1 MKKILLILLALYSY
15 IGQAQTVF
23 SGGIYA
29 NTTWSVANSPYII
42 NGNVVVFPGVTLT
55 IEPGVEVRIEESPS
69 AVSTYT
75 IETRGTINM
84 VGDPGSLI
92 TFRANTLT
100 QTVGTW
106 GGFMVK
112 NSQGGIINYD
122 YVSISNAI
130 NAFNYDG
137 AVPGSIVLNGCEF
150 KFNGSAIN
158 NGINLVA
165 TDCYFYGNYS
175 AVSGWSNFTFERC
188 VFDSNSTALP
198 IYASFLSVDSCVFS
212 RNSQAIYF
220 SSSAFTGI
228 EIKNSTFSNNTVA
241 MTNANNGFVSNC
253 LFENNQSGISS
264 SIQLNIYDCTFN
276 YNEVAIAAGFGTSV
290 TNCEINFNTK
300 GVLLGP
306 VSFGQPVPVVENN
319 RICGNSLYNIEN
331 STDLNMYLP
340 TNCFCESDS
349 TIIED
354 KIYDGYD
361 DITRGL
367 ISYAI
372 FDTTCTTILKIV
384 NKDPSIT
391 GIEETETALLNVYP
405 NPVSDRVQINCYE
418 AGFIQITDVNGR
430 KVFAQNTLSG
440 NNSVDLSALEKGLY
454 FIQFTGNGKRMQTIK
469 IVKAE

>member
-1 MKKILLILLALYSY
+1 MKKIILILCVIYSS
-15 IGQAQTVF
+15 ISNAQTFF
-23 SGGIYA
+23 SGGIYSS
-29 NTTWSVANSPYII
+29 TTWTVANSPYII

-55 IEPGVEVRIEESPS
+55 IEPGVEVRIEESPNP
-69 AVSTYT
+69 AAPYT
-75 IETRGTINM
+75 IETRGTIDM
-84 VGDPGSLI
+84 IGDPGSLI

-100 QTVGTW
+100 QTIGTW
-106 GGFMVK
+106 GGFFVK
-112 NSQGGIINYD
+112 NSQGGNINFNYLS
-122 YVSISNAI
+122 VSNAI
-130 NAFNYDG
+130 NAFSYDG
-137 AVPGSIVLNGCEF
+137 AVPGSIVLNNCEF
-150 KFNGSAIN
+150 KFNGSAIS
-158 NGINLVA
+158 NGVNLVA

-198 IYASFLSVDSCVFS
+198 VYASFFSVDSCVFS
-212 RNSQAIYF
+212 RNNQAIYF

-228 EIKNSTFSNNTVA
+228 EIKNSTFSNNIVA
-241 MTNANNGFVSNC
+241 MTNANNGNVHNC
-253 LFENNQSGISS
+253 LFEYNQSGIES
-264 SIQLNIYDCTFN
+264 SIQLNVFDCTFN
-276 YNEVAIAAGFGTSV
+276 YNDVALVAGFGTSV
-290 TNCEINFNTK
+290 TNCEINFNNK

-331 STDLNMYLP
+331 STDLNLFLP

-372 FDTTCTTILKIV
+372 FDTSCTTVLKIV

-391 GIEETETALLNVYP
+391 GIEETVASLINVYP
-405 NPVSDRVQINCYE
+405 NPVSDRVTINSYE
-418 AGFIQITDVNGR
+418 SGFIQVTDVNGR
-430 KVFAQNTLSG
+430 RVFGQNTLSG
-440 NNSVDLSALEKGLY
+440 SSNVDLSSLEKGLY
-454 FIQFTGNGKRMQTIK
+454 FIKFTGTDSRMQTIK
-469 IVKAE
+469 IVKSE